1 MSLLQVI
8 MAYPAL
14 NTKGSLLPQIL
25 KLEEHF
31 IQYERLSG
39 SKLPADMKA
48 AVLLRAVGGQM
59 KFHLNLTLNEGSSY
73 QKIREAILAF

>member
-1 MSLLQVI
+1 M
-8 MAYPAL
+8 
-14 NTKGSLLPQIL
+14 KGSLLPQIL
-25 KLEEHF
+25 KLGEHF
-31 IQYERLSG
+31 LQYERLSG
-39 SKLPADMKA
+39 SKLPADMKS